1 MRDVTEAKCV
11 IFAFPAIEK
20 DLRGRAKIRMH
31 CVLCLIGLR
40 DSYAYLVLASMY
52 KIFYACIL

>member
-1 MRDVTEAKCV
+1 MTEAKCV

-40 DSYAYLVLASMY
+40 DPYAYLVLASMY
-52 KIFYACIL
+52 KRFYACIL